1 MASEDGDSDNIDQP
15 TNNIIPSFS
24 FSGCGFL
31 GVYHVGVAACLKDH
45 TDVVNRKQIK
55 FAGASAGAL
64 VATTLLCDIDLGQMT
79 KLLLEVAKTVRNREN
94 VDLDSLLRNLLNHYL
109 PDDAHIRLRNRLYI
123 SVTLLT
129 GLESGLITNF
139 HSKEHLI
146 QCLIASSFVPGFVGW
161 IPPVLEAEDFINLSE
176 GMIKIPEKVVDS
188 SDCSSDDSETDKE
201 EEEVTDGCVEA
212 RPPKVRN
219 LGVFFLL
226 NILIGCVRGVLT
238 SVGNLPCADRIL
250 FGVILNLDNHAVV
263 RLLLQRTVIA
273 WLISMLICDTIFL
286 NNSKQFLFI
295 YVCPQCLIAS
305 SFVPGFVGWIPPVLE
320 AEDFINLSEGMIKIP
335 EKVVDSSDC
344 SSDDSETDKEE
355 EEVTDGCVEARP
367 PKVCVKK
374 DVDTVKVPSWD
385 VCVDSS
391 DSSISSDEDG
401 AVAARQEEEKKKK
414 EEKPKPAKRAR
425 ERSRPQQPESYL
437 KMLVRLCYMS
447 IKTTSSVVRRVPGAA
462 MIMDRMS
469 PQLFGGLDGL
479 MEALVLEVMS
489 DRYAAVDGGF
499 SDNIPCFDSH
509 TITICPFSGESDICP
524 RDLTALDF
532 NIDLGRTSMHAS
544 EDNIFRLN
552 HALSPMDP
560 EMLLKLCEEG
570 YNECLRFLHRKDLLS
585 CKKHLMTRAAISS
598 SPCNIGHAH
607 CQCPLCKR
615 ADPKIRTSLSCID
628 CHKTKQKALV
638 SLLPEDVRREFKK
651 AIEEEKKQNSS
662 ANSNWNRLVALLWWC
677 VENMYAGT
685 IRLADLALD
694 FYTWLMRFWDNL
706 TCLACYVMMPMGQ
719 KRKMVRFLLASLKNS
734 INASTQ
740 QRARRACLVQSGSTM
755 CS

>member
-146 QCLIASSFVPGFVGW
+146 
-161 IPPVLEAEDFINLSE
+161 
-176 GMIKIPEKVVDS
+176 
-188 SDCSSDDSETDKE
+188 
-201 EEEVTDGCVEA
+201 
-212 RPPKVRN
+212 
-219 LGVFFLL
+219 
-226 NILIGCVRGVLT
+226 
-238 SVGNLPCADRIL
+238 
-250 FGVILNLDNHAVV
+250 
-263 RLLLQRTVIA
+263 
-273 WLISMLICDTIFL
+273 
-286 NNSKQFLFI
+286 
-295 YVCPQCLIAS
+295 QCLIAS